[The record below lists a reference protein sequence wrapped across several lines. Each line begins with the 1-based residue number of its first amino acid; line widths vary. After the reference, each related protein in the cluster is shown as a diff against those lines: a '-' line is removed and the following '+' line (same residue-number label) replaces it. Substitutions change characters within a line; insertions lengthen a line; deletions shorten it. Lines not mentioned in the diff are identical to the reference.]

1 MENFNDPSEDLTS
14 KRCKTRRPV
23 NSPFPT
29 LHRQFNNIAA
39 SPPTAIKFLLKQE
52 PRRMKTSTT
61 MANHDPRMNRTD
73 PKYHALGIVGT

>member
-14 KRCKTRRPV
+14 MRCKTRRPI
-23 NSPFPT
+23 NSPFPI
-29 LHRQFNNIAA
+29 LHQQFNNTTA

-52 PRRMKTSTT
+52 SRRMKTSTT

-73 PKYHALGIVGT
+73 PKYHVLGIVGT